1 MFYLLIPLRKTK
13 GTLILTYNYYNYV
26 HVNLNSSVFQEP
38 HTTGGQ
44 SSTNETSTPAKMKK
58 VSARVQ
64 RSLTR
69 VKTPPPVGVRRSS
82 RQRSSTQHYT
92 APPTGLRSSPHTLTP
107 HSLTPHT
114 LTPHREKGSVSVE
127 SPTPTID
134 HSASQSPLTTPSP
147 IKPLASPPENIA
159 PDFRSEKKLEL
170 VTLIESRTELLRRN
184 KLAVQLKDKEDRNR
198 KREEIHAAREELKIK
213 AIEDKERE
221 RTEKNATRAKV
232 LLTQSVLKEA
242 RRDRRLRQRERER
255 VGKQAE
261 LHALKERRV
270 AEKLQRRELAAAPLL
285 ENSPKVQ
292 YFGQKPWTVIRRFC
306 RNRGHSL
313 WSFYSTVEG
322 DMKLK
327 FAPFCSS

>member
-1 MFYLLIPLRKTK
+1 M
-13 GTLILTYNYYNYV
+13 
-26 HVNLNSSVFQEP
+26 SVD
-38 HTTGGQ
+38 
-44 SSTNETSTPAKMKK
+44 
-58 VSARVQ
+58 
-64 RSLTR
+64 
-69 VKTPPPVGVRRSS
+69 
-82 RQRSSTQHYT
+82 
-92 APPTGLRSSPHTLTP
+92 
-107 HSLTPHT
+107 
-114 LTPHREKGSVSVE
+114 

-134 HSASQSPLTTPSP
+134 HSETQSPLTTPPPSSSP

-184 KLAVQLKDKEDRNR
+184 KLAIQLKDKEDRNR

-213 AIEDKERE
+213 AIEEKERE
-221 RTEKNATRAKV
+221 RTETKAARAKV
-232 LLTQSVLKEA
+232 LLAQSVLKEA

-270 AEKLQRRELAAAPLL
+270 AEKLQRRELAATPLL

-292 YFGQKPWTVIRRFC
+292 CII
-306 RNRGHSL
+306 SL
-313 WSFYSTVEG
+313 RTHTCNSSLEG
-322 DMKLK
+322 AMKLK